1 MKAIRIMQLVVGGI
15 MTFLI
20 VVLHYFFQPDN
31 ITVFSAALLAGAVA
45 LFIIVSLQPIDNRYK
60 VFFQV
65 CAVAFFVNLYFNL
78 AYYPRLVK
86 YQGDSEAA
94 FWINAHNTKDLP
106 VVQSNLGFAY
116 SLDFYVHAPLYFLRP
131 GEESLLPPKPYLLY
145 ADKALVDQYIQQGV
159 KLKRLQTFG
168 NYRITMVKGKFLNH
182 TTREQTLSV
191 TEVVLIN

>member
-1 MKAIRIMQLVVGGI
+1 MYGG
-15 MTFLI
+15 
-20 VVLHYFFQPDN
+20 
-31 ITVFSAALLAGAVA
+31 
-45 LFIIVSLQPIDNRYK
+45 
-60 VFFQV
+60 
-65 CAVAFFVNLYFNL
+65 FFVNLYFNL

-116 SLDFYVHAPLYFLRP
+116 SLDFYINAPIYFLRP
-131 GEESLLPPKPYLLY
+131 SEESLLPPKPYLLY

-159 KLKRLQTFG
+159 KLKRLKTFG